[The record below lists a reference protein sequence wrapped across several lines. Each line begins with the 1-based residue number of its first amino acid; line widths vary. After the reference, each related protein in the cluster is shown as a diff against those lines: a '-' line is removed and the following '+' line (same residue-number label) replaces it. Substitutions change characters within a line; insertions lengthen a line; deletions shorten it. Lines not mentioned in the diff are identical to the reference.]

1 MKAPTKEQ
9 LLADVLSNATWNEIA
24 QKYGYSDPRF
34 LRKLARRYDLPKRRA
49 ILKPSEHA
57 LRRMIQ
63 EEGLTPYQIAD
74 QLGYGPGGWSNI
86 YAYCRE

>member
-34 LRKLARRYDLPKRRA
+34 LRKLARRYRFLDLVAPHVPDCMSYK
-49 ILKPSEHA
+49 
-57 LRRMIQ
+57 
-63 EEGLTPYQIAD
+63 
-74 QLGYGPGGWSNI
+74 LGYTSYKLG
-86 YAYCRE
+86 